1 MARWL
6 DRRQVS
12 SFFTCY
18 WLCGGCVLGVCTCF
32 LFSVDFVQRCL
43 GEVLAGEEDV
53 KKGERCFLAAAWV
66 VPGWGRRG
74 GFGK

>member
-1 MARWL
+1 VR
-6 DRRQVS
+6 
-12 SFFTCY
+12 
-18 WLCGGCVLGVCTCF
+18 LGWC
-32 LFSVDFVQRCL
+32 LRLVQRYV
-43 GEVLAGEEDV
+43 GEVLAGEGDV